1 MFHVCDVQAHQ
12 SLAYCEYVESSQSR
26 VCNIIRSV
34 QPSLFTVPDHNVVL
48 QRSTRTETLQDHAT
62 QDESQ
67 YSIVPCAAWH
77 CEAPHAHPPSHR
89 ILLLI
94 ELGRVLLLLAR
105 GGGRALCASAP
116 ARRSAASAAFLRA
129 SSERALFASPRR
141 PSSSSPVMPVVQQ
154 LHRAPIFCGP
164 QWSAVAS
171 LPF

>member
-1 MFHVCDVQAHQ
+1 MAAERARAG
-12 SLAYCEYVESSQSR
+12 AYCENVKSSQSR
-26 VCNIIRSV
+26 VCNFIRKV
-34 QPSLFTVPDHNVVL
+34 AVAVYHNVVL
-48 QRSTRTETLQDHAT
+48 QRSRTPCSAAHDRRYRRAETPLQDHAT
-62 QDESQ
+62 QDDTQ
-67 YSIVPCAAWH
+67 YSIVQGAAWY

-94 ELGRVLLLLAR
+94 ELGRVLLLLER

-154 LHRAPIFCGP
+154 LHSAPIPIPPPRRG
-164 QWSAVAS
+164 
-171 LPF
+171 